1 MKPDSDWFKASNIG
15 RNSQN
20 TGFGSGEQ
28 GIVYTSRLKKGVID
42 MNGNGIQFSRTRKLL
57 VGCTRPNEITALREG
72 IFVEHMSTTNG
83 TSLFDVTA
91 VGMKPTRV
99 IMQKDEK
106 GKIFA
111 EPPEVRIVNNETTN
125 HVRLCNG
132 KGEVRAII
140 ERTGI
145 QLTDEMPIKFEGGN
159 AEIIGSSE
167 DGEAITWYVRLWNQE
182 HQSLIS
188 LEFGYGTVSRAITEI
203 LGNHMVK
210 VDGRVGEFGN
220 IEFFVSSKQISR

>member
-1 MKPDSDWFKASNIG
+1 MIARRTEMTN
-15 RNSQN
+15 
-20 TGFGSGEQ
+20 GSGN
-28 GIVYTSRLKKGVID
+28 T
-42 MNGNGIQFSRTRKLL
+42 RTRKIL
-57 VGCTRPNEITALREG
+57 VACGRPNEITALREG
-72 IFVEHMSTTNG
+72 IFVEHISTTNG
-83 TSLFDVTA
+83 TGCFNVSA
-91 VGMKPTRV
+91 VGGKPTRV
-99 IMQKDEK
+99 IMRKDWNEK
-106 GKIFA
+106 TFA
-111 EPPEVRIVNNETTN
+111 EPPEVRVVNNGATS

-132 KGEVRAII
+132 KEGVRAVI

-159 AEIIGSSE
+159 AEIIGTSE
-167 DGEAITWYVRLWNQE
+167 DSNTVTWHVRLWNNEQ
-182 HQSLIS
+182 QRLIS